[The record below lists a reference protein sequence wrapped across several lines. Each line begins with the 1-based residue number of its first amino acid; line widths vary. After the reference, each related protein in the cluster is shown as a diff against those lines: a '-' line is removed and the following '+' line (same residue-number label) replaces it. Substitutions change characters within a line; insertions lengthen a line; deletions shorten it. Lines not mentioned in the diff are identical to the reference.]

1 MPNDDCENVYQKDF
15 SKTLSTNI
23 NLALIKLQS
32 GYDAAIVSFILI
44 IAIIEISN
52 FKKIRFQW
60 TFPTNK

>member
-44 IAIIEISN
+44 MPSLKYLIL
-52 FKKIRFQW
+52 KR
-60 TFPTNK
+60 